1 MKTDAPIK
9 CSCGKVEGVARGLS
23 RSSTNHVVCSCKGC
37 QSYAHYLG
45 RTDDMLDAEGGSNIV
60 QMDPSKFEITRG
72 MENVVCMRVT
82 NDGPL
87 RWYTSC
93 CNTPLGNTFPRG
105 GLPFIGFLPICL
117 GIKGTSEELVAL
129 VGKSRGH
136 VNRPEKTPLF
146 DRIGNVFMII
156 GLFCKIMFWRV
167 RGGPAFKPFFDA
179 ETMRPMVKPIKISDE
194 ERAEL
199 EAKAGF

>member
-9 CSCGKVEGVARGLS
+9 CTCGKVEGIARSLS
-23 RSSTNHVVCSCKGC
+23 RASTNHVVCSCKGC

-45 RTDDMLDAEGGSNIV
+45 RTDDMLDDAGGSNIV
-60 QMDPSKFEITRG
+60 QMDPSKFEITKG
-72 MENVVCMRVT
+72 MEHVVCMRVT
-82 NDGPL
+82 PDGPL

-93 CNTPLGNTFPRG
+93 CKTPLGNTFPRG

-117 GIKGTSEELVAL
+117 GIKGASDDLVKL

-136 VNRPEKTPLF
+136 VNRPGKTPFL
-146 DRIGNVFMII
+146 DQVGNFLMIV
-156 GLFCKIMFWRV
+156 GLFCKIMFWRL
-167 RGGPAFKPFFDA
+167 RGGPSFKPFFDA
-179 ETMRPMVKPIKISDE
+179 DTMRPMVKPIKISDE
-194 ERAEL
+194 ERAAL